1 MKLVFALL
9 LVLVTGCASVDKNYA
24 AQLAA
29 AQSIAQANGAAR
41 QEQVRQMGMIAQSG
55 DPTAKAVAVM
65 AMAMIQMPVMEVPR
79 PPESEALKWAAVILP
94 SVTNLGMGYFT
105 YAAGK
110 ANVNAQRD
118 IALSTNAAFT
128 SMGASIATAGTAGYP
143 YIQAPGPVTTTTTT
157 TTNTT
162 TNSNNTT
169 RTCNGGNAGAAVP
182 PAVPGAGGA
191 ANC

>member
-1 MKLVFALL
+1 MKAVLAVL
-9 LVLVTGCASVDKNYA
+9 LVLATGCASVDKNYA

-41 QEQVRQMGMIAQSG
+41 QEQVRQMGMIAASG

-79 PPESEALKWAAVILP
+79 PPESEALKWA
-94 SVTNLGMGYFT
+94 SVLVPAITNLGMGYWT

-110 ANVNAQRD
+110 ANSDNQRE
-118 IALSTNAAFT
+118 IALSTNSTFGA
-128 SMGASIATAGTAGYP
+128 MGGFIASAGVAGYP
-143 YIQAPGPVTTTTTT
+143 YVQAPGPVTTTTTT
-157 TTNTT
+157 NTNTY
-162 TNSNNTT
+162 TNSYNTT
-169 RTCNGGNAGAAVP
+169 RNCNGGNAGAAVP